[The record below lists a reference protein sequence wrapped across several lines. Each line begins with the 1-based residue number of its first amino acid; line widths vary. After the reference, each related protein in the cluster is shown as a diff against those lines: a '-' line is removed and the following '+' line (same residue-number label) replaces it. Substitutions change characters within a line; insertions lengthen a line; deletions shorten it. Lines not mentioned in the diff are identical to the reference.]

1 MIDHELLWF
10 LWSWTWVVENGNHQL
25 IYCAATWH
33 MISGYSL
40 RPHGQ
45 SKCRKWWGWCITP
58 PCNVW
63 EESRPQDIY
72 MPSITIAARP
82 NNHNGVR
89 ARLSLLASFKIYF
102 DFSCIFPLL
111 FSSLQNLFHY
121 VTDIQN
127 NGVVKI
133 PDAKGDDAWKV
144 YFEETPQEI
153 VDEFAMRYGVESIYQ
168 AMTYVATWRRD
179 KWMASIRNRFRA
191 VVRGL
196 FTCPF
201 FICRHFACL
210 SSKYMC
216 PGVPAV
222 MSTLLANINAYYAHT
237 TQATNNVSAS
247 DRFAASNFGVSHD
260 RNI

>member
-1 MIDHELLWF
+1 MSDHKLQSATKKCKCLMVRSINIYLLLNKSTHKHTDILNTVKYRF
-10 LWSWTWVVENGNHQL
+10 LHCG
-25 IYCAATWH
+25 
-33 MISGYSL
+33 
-40 RPHGQ
+40 
-45 SKCRKWWGWCITP
+45 
-58 PCNVW
+58 
-63 EESRPQDIY
+63 
-72 MPSITIAARP
+72 
-82 NNHNGVR
+82 
-89 ARLSLLASFKIYF
+89 LSNK
-102 DFSCIFPLL
+102 
-111 FSSLQNLFHY
+111 SSLFWQNLFHF

-168 AMTYVATWRRD
+168 AMTYVSKPDLQSCFTHHFLTHLPP
-179 KWMASIRNRFRA
+179 FRS
-191 VVRGL
+191 
-196 FTCPF
+196 
-201 FICRHFACL
+201 HFACL

-247 DRFAASNFGVSHD
+247 DRFAASNFGVST
-260 RNI
+260 IP